1 MGDFAQNLIMKG
13 KAEGIAE
20 GAAHMLFSLAHDKI
34 IPISVAAERSGMTVD
49 DFVKKMQEAG
59 FSVPE

>member
-1 MGDFAQNLIMKG
+1 MGYTLP
-13 KAEGIAE
+13 
-20 GAAHMLFSLAHDKI
+20 HMLFSLAHDKI